1 MEYTFTHWNTNLS
14 QILWEDDRC
23 RVHPPPKKKNY
34 VNSIQG
40 FPGGSEGR
48 ESKEMQADYS
58 SYKIVLYDSENF
70 FPFIVPSP

>member
-1 MEYTFTHWNTNLS
+1 MQST
-14 QILWEDDRC
+14 
-23 RVHPPPKKKNY
+23 PPPKKKNY